1 MNKSLRIIARID
13 IKSNRLIKS
22 IQFDGM
28 RDLGDAN
35 KFSQKYFKDGAD
47 ELLII
52 DSVASLFGRNT
63 AFEFL
68 KKATKR
74 IFIPITLGGGI
85 TEIEQV
91 NTALK
96 NGADKIAI
104 NSGAVRNKK
113 LLKQIAEKFGSQCLV
128 SSITA
133 KKLKKNKWEVF
144 IDKGR
149 ERTKLD
155 LLDWVKYC
163 EKNGAGELLITS
175 IDQEGT
181 ELGFDY
187 DLNSVVSKIVK
198 IPVIAGGGCGKLE
211 HLQKVFL
218 TSKVNA
224 VSIASPLHYNK
235 LNISSIKKFLKKK
248 NFSLRFL

>member
-28 RDLGDAN
+28 RDLGDAS
-35 KFSQKYFKDGAD
+35 KFAQKYFKNSAD

-52 DSVASLFGRNT
+52 DSVASLFGRIT
-63 AFEFL
+63 AISFL
-68 KKATKR
+68 NEITKK
-74 IFIPITLGGGI
+74 IFIPVTLGGGI
-85 TEIEQV
+85 NKLDQV
-91 NTALK
+91 DNILK

-104 NSGAVRNKK
+104 NTGAVKDKK
-113 LLKQIAEKFGSQCLV
+113 LLKKIAEKFGSQCLV

-133 KKLKKNKWEVF
+133 KKIKTNKWEVY

-149 ERTKLD
+149 ESTKID
-155 LLDWVKYC
+155 LLDWVKFC
-163 EKNGAGELLITS
+163 EKSGAGEILITS

-187 DLNSVVSKIVK
+187 ELSAIVSKVSK

-211 HLQKVFL
+211 HLDKVFSY
-218 TSKVNA
+218 SKVNA
-224 VSIASPLHYNK
+224 VSIASPLHYNR
-235 LNISSIKKFLKKK
+235 LNIKEIKQFLVNKKY
-248 NFSLRFL
+248 NLRLE

>member
-1 MNKSLRIIARID
+1 MNKSLRIIARVD
-13 IKSNRLIKS
+13 IKSRRLIKS

-35 KFSQKYFKDGAD
+35 TYSQKYFTDGAD
-47 ELLII
+47 EILII

-68 KKATKR
+68 KDATKK

-85 TEIEQV
+85 TEIDQV

-96 NGADKIAI
+96 CGADKIAI

-113 LLKQIAEKFGSQCLV
+113 MLKLIAEKFGSQCLV

-133 KKLKKNKWEVF
+133 KKIKKSKWEVF

-163 EKNGAGELLITS
+163 EKNGAGEILITS

-187 DLNSVVSKIVK
+187 ELSKIVSKIAK

-211 HLQKVFL
+211 HIKKIFL
-218 TSKVNA
+218 KSKVDA
-224 VSIASPLHYNK
+224 VSLASSLHYNRLEILK
-235 LNISSIKKFLKKK
+235 IKKYLKKNK
-248 NFSLRFL
+248 LSLRI